1 MQLKDW
7 TFIMIN
13 KDPVTAFSSTLNN
26 IYVDSF
32 PLIVKSNKN
41 NGIQATLGL
50 NNVASKPSTY
60 SCI

>member
-1 MQLKDW
+1 
-7 TFIMIN
+7 MIN
-13 KDPVTAFSSTLNN
+13 KDPVIAFSSTLNN